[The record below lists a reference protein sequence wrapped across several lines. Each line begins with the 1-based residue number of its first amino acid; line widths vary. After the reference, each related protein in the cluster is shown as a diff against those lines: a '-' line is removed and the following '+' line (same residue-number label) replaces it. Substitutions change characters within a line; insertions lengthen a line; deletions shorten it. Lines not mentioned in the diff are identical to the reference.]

1 MGLGNF
7 AVKPLATAARDVIAR
22 AQAGLDALD
31 AQCLEGTLDPDAYER
46 QVLVIVMN
54 LKEALERPVNDAIWQ
69 VQHASAS

>member
-1 MGLGNF
+1 MGIGNLV
-7 AVKPLATAARDVIAR
+7 AKPLAVAARDIIAR
-22 AQAGLDALD
+22 AQARLDALD
-31 AQCLEGTLDPDAYER
+31 ARCVEGTLDRDEYER